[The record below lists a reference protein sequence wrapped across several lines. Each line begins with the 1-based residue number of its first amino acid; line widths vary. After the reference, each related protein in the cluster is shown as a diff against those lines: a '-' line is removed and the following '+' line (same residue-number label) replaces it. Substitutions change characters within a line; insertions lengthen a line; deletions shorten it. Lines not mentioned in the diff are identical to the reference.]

1 MSTPKPEL
9 SAAEQALRDAAR
21 EYHRAPT
28 RGKISVTPTKPLS
41 NQRDLSLA
49 YSPGVAYPCLDI
61 AADPRLAAEYTSRGN
76 LVGVIT
82 NGTAVLGLGD
92 IGPLAAK
99 PVMEGKG
106 CLFKKFAG
114 IDVFDIELAE
124 RDPDRLVEIIAAL
137 EPTLGGINLE
147 DIKAPECF
155 VVERK
160 LRERLKIPVFHDDQH
175 GTAIISSA
183 ALINAL
189 ELVGKPIGGVKVVVS
204 GAGAAAIACLDLM
217 VGLGVDI
224 ANVFVCDSKG
234 VIREGRADVAAGQL
248 DESKQ
253 RYCQRTPD
261 LTLGDAIRG
270 ADVFLGCSAAG
281 VLTPEMVKTMGTQ
294 PIILALAN
302 PEPEIRPELAK
313 AARPDC
319 IVATG
324 RSDYPNQV
332 NNVLCF
338 PYIFRGALDCGATT
352 INEAM
357 KLACVDL
364 LVAMGL
370 KAENVTLTDIN
381 GVVHANRDAL
391 SDRMRPYARKTDA
404 RTLDQVLDGAD
415 IFMGLSAP
423 RVLKAEWL
431 HKLAPNPLILALAN
445 PEPEI
450 LPEAVRHARPD
461 AIVATGRSDYPNQVN
476 NVLCFPFIFRGA
488 LDVGATTINEAMKLA
503 CVREIAALAKAEP
516 SDEVAAAYAGKEL
529 KFGPDYIIP
538 TPFDVRLILRIAP
551 AVAQAAADSG
561 VAARPIADLEAYR
574 QQLTRFVYQTGMVMS
589 PVFAAA
595 RAACASGPARVVYAE
610 GEDERV
616 LRAVQVVLDE
626 ALGKPILIGRPAVI
640 AMRIERAGLRL
651 KAGTDFEVCD
661 PEHDARFRDYWAMYH
676 QLMGRDGVS
685 PEAAKAAVRRSNTL
699 IASLM
704 LKRGEADAM
713 LCGLVGRFEQHLDH
727 VRSVIGQHAGARTMA
742 TMNAVMLPEHT
753 LFIADTFVNE
763 QPSAEELADI
773 ALMAAHEVQRFGVPA
788 KVAFLSHSTYGS
800 SQRESA
806 QRMRAARDL
815 FVARSPEIECDG
827 ELQGDAALSEAIRG
841 SALGDAS
848 LSGAAN
854 LLVCPNLDA
863 ANILFN
869 VLKVTAS
876 HGVTIGPILLGA
888 AAPVHILTPS
898 ATMRRLVNMTALAV
912 ADATALTDTAAPAA
926 PVTTR

>member
-1 MSTPKPEL
+1 MPTTL
-9 SAAEQALRDAAR
+9 SPAEQALRDAAR
-21 EYHRAPT
+21 EYHRSPT

-61 AADPRLAAEYTSRGN
+61 ERDPSLAAEYTSRGN

-124 RDPDRLVEIIAAL
+124 RDPDKLVEIIAAL

-155 VVERK
+155 LVEKK

-189 ELVGKPIGGVKVVVS
+189 ELVGKGIGEVKLVVS

-217 VGLGVDI
+217 VSLGVKI
-224 ANVFVCDSKG
+224 SNVYAVDSKG
-234 VIREGRADVAAGQL
+234 VIREGRTDVAAGKL

-253 RYCQRTPD
+253 RYCQRTEAR
-261 LTLGDAIRG
+261 TLADAIVD

-281 VLTPEMVKTMGTQ
+281 VLTPEMVKTMARQ

-357 KLACVDL
+357 KLACV
-364 LVAMGL
+364 
-370 KAENVTLTDIN
+370 
-381 GVVHANRDAL
+381 H
-391 SDRMRPYARKTDA
+391 
-404 RTLDQVLDGAD
+404 
-415 IFMGLSAP
+415 
-423 RVLKAEWL
+423 
-431 HKLAPNPLILALAN
+431 
-445 PEPEI
+445 
-450 LPEAVRHARPD
+450 
-461 AIVATGRSDYPNQVN
+461 
-476 NVLCFPFIFRGA
+476 
-488 LDVGATTINEAMKLA
+488 
-503 CVREIAALAKAEP
+503 EIAALAKAEA

-551 AVAQAAADSG
+551 AVAKAAADSG
-561 VAARPIADLEAYR
+561 VALRPIADLEAYR
-574 QQLTRFVYQTGMVMS
+574 QQLTRFVYQTGMVMR

-595 RAACASGPARVVYAE
+595 RAACANNAARVVYAE

-616 LRAVQVVLDE
+616 LRAVPVVLE
-626 ALGKPILIGRPAVI
+626 EGLARPVLIGRPAVI
-640 AMRIERAGLRL
+640 DMRIERAGLRI
-651 KAGTDFEVCD
+651 KAGVDFEVCD
-661 PEHDARFRDYWAMYH
+661 PEHDPRFRSYWEQYH
-676 QLMGRDGVS
+676 QLMGREGVT
-685 PEAAKAAVRRSNTL
+685 PEAAKATVRRSNTL

-704 LKRGEADAM
+704 LQRGEVDGM
-713 LCGLVGRFEQHLDH
+713 LCGLVGRYDAHLDH
-727 VRSVIGQHAGARTMA
+727 VRNIIGLKPGVRTLA
-742 TMNAVMLPEHT
+742 AMNALMLDAHT
-753 LFIADTFVNE
+753 LFITDTFVNE
-763 QPSAEELADI
+763 EPSAEELAEI
-773 ALMAAHEVQRFGVPA
+773 ALMAAAEVQRFGMPA
-788 KVAFLSHSTYGS
+788 KVAFLSHSMYGS
-800 SQRESA
+800 SQRASA
-806 QRMRAARDL
+806 KRMRAARDL
-815 FVARSPEIECDG
+815 FVQRAPGIECDG
-827 ELQGDAALSEAIRG
+827 ELQGDAALSETIRNSFLQG
-841 SALGDAS
+841 AS
-848 LSGAAN
+848 LTGAAN
-854 LLVCPNLDA
+854 LLVLPNLDA

-876 HGVTIGPILLGA
+876 HGVTIGPMLLGA

-912 ADATALTDTAAPAA
+912 ADAAELRGAATPTSAPATA
-926 PVTTR
+926 PAHETAR